1 MGIVARQG
9 IKAGIILY
17 AGVLIGALNNIW
29 VYPQFLAPK
38 EIGILKL
45 LLASELVIIAF
56 TQLGTSSIID
66 RFFPK
71 FKDNEQTRGAFLQ
84 FSLLYPLLGLS
95 LFLSLYFL
103 FPDFWLSIYIKK
115 SPGITQ
121 YYGIFAILVFITSYQ
136 MVLSA
141 FSRAHYRIVVPN
153 MLDNLILKG
162 GITLSVI
169 LLHIEIINFHQFI
182 WGLVFIRAINVGILI
197 FYLRSL
203 FTKPILWGKLLF
215 TTDLKELISYGLYIV
230 LGGASSVII
239 SNIDI
244 MMIAS
249 LIGAKETGI
258 YSIVFFMGT
267 VVEIPRRALSQI
279 SVPVIASAWQTNDLG
294 TIKQIYQKTAIN
306 QLIAAALVLGLILVN
321 IQDVFSLMP
330 KGALY
335 SQGFYV
341 VVFIGFTRF
350 VDMLMGANSEIL
362 MYSKYYRFN
371 LLTNVILAIIMI
383 GLNFML
389 IPMYGLNGAA
399 FATLLSTIIFNLI
412 RFTFLLVKY
421 GMHPFTHK
429 TAWAM
434 LWVAVTAVVGYFAL
448 SLKLHPILNI
458 MVKSII
464 ISIVFAVGVWKLK
477 LSEDINMV
485 VDKALAF
492 VKSKVSK

>member
-17 AGVLIGALNNIW
+17 TGVLIGALNNVW
-29 VYPQFLAPK
+29 VYPQFLAPE

-56 TQLGTSSIID
+56 TQLGTSSIVD

-71 FKDNEQTRGAFLQ
+71 FKNDEQTRGAFLQ
-84 FSLLYPLLGLS
+84 FSLLYPLLGLG

-103 FPDFWLSIYIKK
+103 FPDFWISIYIKK

-121 YYGIFAILVFITSYQ
+121 YYGVFAILVFVTSYQ
-136 MVLSA
+136 MILSA

-162 GITLSVI
+162 GITLSII
-169 LLHIEIINFHQFI
+169 LLHMEVINFHQLI
-182 WGLVFIRAINVGILI
+182 WGLVFIRTINVSILI
-197 FYLRSL
+197 LYLRNI
-203 FTKPILWGKLLF
+203 FIKPILWGKLLSK
-215 TTDLKELISYGLYIV
+215 TSLNELIKYGLYIV

-244 MMIAS
+244 IMIAK
-249 LIGAKETGI
+249 LIGEKETGI

-279 SVPVIASAWQTNDLG
+279 SVPVIASAWQTNDLDA
-294 TIKQIYQKTAIN
+294 IKQIYQKTAIN
-306 QLIAAALVLGLILVN
+306 QLIVAALVLGLILLN

-330 KGALY
+330 KGAIY
-335 SQGFYV
+335 GQGVYV

-350 VDMLMGANSEIL
+350 VDMLMGANNEIL
-362 MYSKYYRFN
+362 LYSRYYRFN
-371 LLTNVILAIIMI
+371 LITNVILAIIMI
-383 GLNFML
+383 GLNFIL
-389 IPMYGLNGAA
+389 IPIYGINGAA
-399 FATLLSTIIFNLI
+399 FATLLSTIMFNLI
-412 RFTFLLVKY
+412 RFIFLLVKY

-429 TAWAM
+429 TAWAI
-434 LWVAVTAVVGYFAL
+434 LWVAVTAVLGYFML
-448 SLKLHPILNI
+448 SLKLHPIFNI
-458 MVKSII
+458 LAKSII
-464 ISIVFAVGVWKLK
+464 VSSIFAVGVWKLK
-477 LSEDINMV
+477 LSEDINMI
-485 VDKALAF
+485 VDKALTF